1 MIHLLKCTFGVYFP
15 FVFICLVFCMVSHA
29 SPFADKPPANESVAN
44 LFAKKL
50 RLEEGV
56 QGRPLPTN
64 DWWTTLLS
72 EKDFPG
78 RLYAYPFTISANAEG
93 VQIWYPLEW
102 NENGT
107 EMMAG
112 EALLIEPIDYSPDP
126 NPVQKVLFDFE
137 KDWASNGWLLEGSA
151 FGESPMTN
159 QQHASRGIVG
169 RKYAASFYGHDGGL
183 GKAISPE
190 FTIDRDYLHFKIAG
204 GSEKE
209 ILGVHLMVDG
219 QSVYQEVGKK
229 NNDLEWRT
237 WNIKKFRG
245 KKGQVKLVDESKGG
259 WGFVSADHFVLS
271 DLAST
276 PKSGAFSHASTLN
289 WGDWHVSMR
298 LHLNQSKKA
307 DVTFGRGMPYVWI
320 EPKGIGLKIPGELGK
335 DGTLLHD
342 GRTFGI
348 FAPRGLLKQR
358 EGYIEFKGPLLSVAA
373 LNSNPDMVELFAR
386 HAGSIPRDTQFDW
399 EYQTEK
405 GRIHTTWKVKTQDG
419 GDMLH
424 GWVPHHYRTTHH
436 NLQFSG
442 MEYKTRRGK
451 WWLQKEQILK
461 SPGLLPE

>member
-1 MIHLLKCTFGVYFP
+1 
-15 FVFICLVFCMVSHA
+15 MVSHA
-29 SPFADKPPANESVAN
+29 SPFAENPPANESVAN

-259 WGFVSADHFVLS
+259 GVLFPRIIS
-271 DLAST
+271 YSPIWQALQSQALSPMHPRST
-276 PKSGAFSHASTLN
+276 GET
-289 WGDWHVSMR
+289 
-298 LHLNQSKKA
+298 
-307 DVTFGRGMPYVWI
+307 GMFP
-320 EPKGIGLKIPGELGK
+320 
-335 DGTLLHD
+335 
-342 GRTFGI
+342 
-348 FAPRGLLKQR
+348 
-358 EGYIEFKGPLLSVAA
+358 
-373 LNSNPDMVELFAR
+373 
-386 HAGSIPRDTQFDW
+386 
-399 EYQTEK
+399 
-405 GRIHTTWKVKTQDG
+405 
-419 GDMLH
+419 
-424 GWVPHHYRTTHH
+424 
-436 NLQFSG
+436 
-442 MEYKTRRGK
+442 
-451 WWLQKEQILK
+451 
-461 SPGLLPE
+461 